1 MKFLRNFFY
10 KIWYINV
17 YEEIL
22 IDIVDTRSKHGRIK
36 KAKNTILMG
45 QVAIIMKNEFKL
57 CPKCN
62 RFVNSNDVVP
72 QKGKTK
78 RKKSIWKN

>member
-1 MKFLRNFFY
+1 
-10 KIWYINV
+10 
-17 YEEIL
+17 
-22 IDIVDTRSKHGRIK
+22 
-36 KAKNTILMG
+36 MG

-78 RKKSIWKN
+78 RKKTYEKIDTLKKVKK

>member
-1 MKFLRNFFY
+1 
-10 KIWYINV
+10 
-17 YEEIL
+17 
-22 IDIVDTRSKHGRIK
+22 
-36 KAKNTILMG
+36 MG

-78 RKKSIWKN
+78 RKKTYEKIDTLKKVKKNNLSV